1 MGWLSCLL
9 VFPGHL
15 AQVTRHTLVRRPLAL
30 TSEASSRRGPQ
41 YTPLL
46 AAAKAVS
53 AACVLPEFVGPTCA
67 TTVLS
72 RARAAGYQLAG
83 EVRSSRCAASL
94 VLAPA
99 WLAIRAAA
107 SAAGDRSA
115 RAPVA
120 DACSACSPVQQ
131 HQQQTCQ
138 HEAALYNIT
147 LLSVPSSQRRSIYC
161 KMLSIPVARL
171 RHALA
176 RMSPAG

>member
-1 MGWLSCLL
+1 MLMYH
-9 VFPGHL
+9 GHL
-15 AQVTRHTLVRRPLAL
+15 AHITRRTVVRWPVAR

-94 VLAPA
+94 VLAPP

-115 RAPVA
+115 RAPPVA
-120 DACSACSPVQQ
+120 DVCSACSPV
-131 HQQQTCQ
+131 
-138 HEAALYNIT
+138 
-147 LLSVPSSQRRSIYC
+147 
-161 KMLSIPVARL
+161 
-171 RHALA
+171 
-176 RMSPAG
+176 